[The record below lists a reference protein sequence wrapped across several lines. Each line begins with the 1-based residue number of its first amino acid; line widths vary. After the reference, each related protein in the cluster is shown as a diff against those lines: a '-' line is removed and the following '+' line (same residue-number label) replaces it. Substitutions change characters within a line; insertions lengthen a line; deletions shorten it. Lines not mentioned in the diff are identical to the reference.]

1 MYPQSL
7 QDPKMGGSRLAKMAD
22 EEEEL
27 GTSGHEVEH
36 KPSFWR
42 VLRVFFRKV
51 WDAKEGH
58 PAQFAPAM
66 ARPSKAINCHKCIVG
81 RRRAS
86 QAPSDPSVVPP
97 GGLGAMGITRRA
109 RE

>member
-36 KPSFWR
+36 PPMAGGAGEKGDDEESR
-42 VLRVFFRKV
+42 VRRSLMLRSAVCR
-51 WDAKEGH
+51 EGTV
-58 PAQFAPAM
+58 Q
-66 ARPSKAINCHKCIVG
+66 RVDVG
-81 RRRAS
+81 ARRRSAEEKLWGS
-86 QAPSDPSVVPP
+86 C
-97 GGLGAMGITRRA
+97 RRGCA
-109 RE
+109 